1 MTYRNWLANP
11 RTRLDVT
18 AGLVDGIL
26 TALTLAAGRLLRP
39 GAEVSAGFV
48 FRIAVAT
55 ALTTLFVF
63 FVAHYAELRAE
74 LSRAER
80 QLSLLTRGT
89 LAAGQLGK
97 RALRE
102 AATGSMIAAGCGLL
116 GASAP
121 VALCLLF
128 PASHGMAIVAAI
140 AMLGI
145 LGAILGRSLHSSAV
159 LWSAAIMGGGAV
171 LTWLGVKLAI
181 VG

>member
-1 MTYRNWLANP
+1 MTFRNWFANP

-39 GAEVSAGFV
+39 SAEVSGSLA
-48 FRIAVAT
+48 FRIGIAT
-55 ALTTLFVF
+55 GLMTLFVF

-80 QLSLLTRGT
+80 QLNLSSQGR
-89 LAAGQLGK
+89 LAAGHLGR
-97 RALRE
+97 RALWD
-102 AATGSMIAAGCGLL
+102 AGIGSAVAAGCGLL

-128 PASHGMAIVAAI
+128 PAFHWISILAAI

-145 LGAILGRSLHSSAV
+145 LGAILGRSLHGSAV
-159 LWSAAIMGGGAV
+159 LWSAAIMCGGAA
-171 LTWLGVKLAI
+171 LACLGIKLAI
-181 VG
+181 VE